1 MKGAVSAALLAAIA
15 LGAAGCGATTSTSAA
30 LRDARDSGGA
40 QPRAVRLERWRI
52 SNGDAVDAVLVQAR
66 FCGTSNGYTA
76 PKVDGRC
83 VPSDVYFAIHPGET
97 GGPSTFFEHGDLRMA
112 DEARKA
118 RRAFRLFPAIPDL
131 LVRCAIP
138 HRRGGTV
145 AGLCETKLSRP
156 LEVDFLEHWPLSK
169 PNGHRNSGGWA
180 VTLDRDGRVV
190 AVRAV
195 GATPPSPRASAA
207 GRAAHHL

>member
-1 MKGAVSAALLAAIA
+1 MKCAVSAALLAAIA

-30 LRDARDSGGA
+30 LRAARDAGGTE
-40 QPRAVRLERWRI
+40 PRAVRVERWRI

-66 FCGTSNGYTA
+66 FCGTKNGFTA

-97 GGPSTFFEHGDLRMA
+97 GGPSTFFAHGSVRMA

-118 RRAFRLFPAIPDL
+118 RPAFRLFPAIPDL

-138 HRRGGTV
+138 RRGGGTV

-156 LEVDFLEHWPLSK
+156 REVDFLEHWPLNE
-169 PNGHRNSGGWA
+169 PYGHRNSGGWV
-180 VTLDRDGRVV
+180 VTLDRSGRVA
-190 AVRAV
+190 AVHAV
-195 GATPPSPRASAA
+195 GSAPPQSQS
-207 GRAAHHL
+207 